1 MSANQSSISRLS
13 SNNDT
18 DLNTQLVWTAVDD
31 YIEAHLIEANP
42 ILEKTLENTARQ
54 GYSSHLHIAPN
65 QAKMLTMFIKMNGA
79 KRILEFG
86 TFAAYSTIVMA
97 QALPED
103 GYILTIE
110 NRDTHHALAV
120 ENIENAGL
128 SKIIDARHGRASDV
142 LQSLSDDTPAFD
154 FIFIDADKQSYPE
167 YLELSLKLSRSG
179 TIIIMDNVIR
189 AADIID
195 PENQKPSIVGLR
207 ELFQALENHP
217 QIAECTAIQT
227 VGCKGYDGFA
237 MAIVK

>member
-1 MSANQSSISRLS
+1 
-13 SNNDT
+13 
-18 DLNTQLVWTAVDD
+18 
-31 YIEAHLIEANP
+31 
-42 ILEKTLENTARQ
+42 
-54 GYSSHLHIAPN
+54 
-65 QAKMLTMFIKMNGA
+65 
-79 KRILEFG
+79 
-86 TFAAYSTIVMA
+86 MA

-142 LQSLSDDTPAFD
+142 LQSLRDDTPAFD